1 VKTHTCIVPL
11 SFCRAVIMKSVFVI
25 LAALCVPSRCEDAF
39 ELPEVNDDAL
49 SLLQFSA
56 KGGANLCTT
65 GLKKGRFCCGKS
77 CGTCGGRGCQNRPG
91 GERACCLADIKA
103 SGRKCNGRNMQN
115 CLLPRVNRRR
125 GMGRSMGMGANA
137 GPEPEIPPTD
147 ISEPAV
153 VEELSLCERSLKLN
167 NVLRNNLGGAG
178 PDAGEEGILFG
189 GVLAG
194 KDLLV
199 SASDAYTPNMLN
211 PAGGVLRNGVRQG
224 FGVINMASGSAVNLD
239 FTLKD
244 SVTGGDSADT
254 FVVTFFDGDHG
265 MAHESREGL
274 TINGMSNYIVDDDT
288 ELEITETA
296 TDDASLANGVG
307 VATFTSTLRGT
318 KEDNPVSPMALT
330 GLQEQRSVEA
340 YFENKAAFSVTLTES
355 GYVNPQGRNIF
366 FAGASTLTCQKEAKC
381 TSFECPLGWTLKQ
394 DAEFVVC
401 ASKPC
406 SGADSETCCF
416 EAVAAIVP
424 PAAMGMGMGM
434 NKGMGMS
441 MGMGMNGR

>member
-1 VKTHTCIVPL
+1 MKT
-11 SFCRAVIMKSVFVI
+11 VFVL
-25 LAALCVPSRCEDAF
+25 LAALCAPSLCDDAF
-39 ELPEVNDDAL
+39 ELPEDDDAL

-56 KGGANLCTT
+56 NSEKGQLCST
-65 GLKKGRFCCGKS
+65 GIKKGRFCCRKS

-91 GERACCLADIKA
+91 GERSCCLADIKA
-103 SGRKCNGRNMQN
+103 SGRKCNGRSMQN
-115 CLLPRVNRRR
+115 CLLPRKNRRR
-125 GMGRSMGMGANA
+125 GMGMGQK
-137 GPEPEIPPTD
+137 GPGVEPEVPPTD

-153 VEELSLCERSLKLN
+153 VEELSLCERSLNLN

-199 SASDAYTPNMLN
+199 SASNAYTPNMLN
-211 PAGGVLRNGVRQG
+211 PSGGVLRNGIRQG
-224 FGVINMASGSAVNLD
+224 FGVINMASGSSVNLD
-239 FTLKD
+239 FTLTD
-244 SVTGGDSADT
+244 SATGEDSADT

-274 TINGMSNYIVDDDT
+274 TISGMSNYIVDDDT

-307 VATFTSTLRGT
+307 LATFTSTLRGT
-318 KEDNPVSPMALT
+318 KEDNPLSPMALT
-330 GLQEQRSVEA
+330 RLQEKRSVEA
-340 YFENKAAFSVTLTES
+340 YFENKASFSVTLTES

-366 FAGASTLTCQKEAKC
+366 FAGASTLTCTKEAKC
-381 TSFECPLGWTLKQ
+381 TSFECPLGWKLKQ
-394 DAEFVVC
+394 DAEFTVC

-406 SGADSETCCF
+406 TVADTDACCF
-416 EAVAAIVP
+416 EEVPAIVP
-424 PAAMGMGMGM
+424 PAA
-434 NKGMGMS
+434 
-441 MGMGMNGR
+441 RRR

>member
-1 VKTHTCIVPL
+1 
-11 SFCRAVIMKSVFVI
+11 MKSTLV
-25 LAALCVPSRCEDAF
+25 LLAYAALCVPSVAEDVF

-56 KGGANLCTT
+56 NQHDSVPRAALCQT
-65 GLKKGRFCCGKS
+65 GLKKGRFCCGSS

-91 GERACCLADIKA
+91 GERSCCLSDIKA

-125 GMGRSMGMGANA
+125 GMGRSMGMGMGA
-137 GPEPEIPPTD
+137 GPEPEVPPTD
-147 ISEPAV
+147 ITEPAV
-153 VEELSLCERSLKLN
+153 VEELSLCERTLKLN

-178 PDAGEEGILFG
+178 PDGGAEGILYG

-199 SASDAYTPNMLN
+199 SASNAYTPNMLN
-211 PAGGVLRNGVRQG
+211 PSGGVLRNGVRQG
-224 FGVINMASGSAVNLD
+224 FGVINMASGSSVNLD

-244 SVTGGDSADT
+244 SASGADSPDT

-274 TINGMSNYIVDDDT
+274 TINGMNNFIVDEDT
-288 ELEITETA
+288 ELEIAETA
-296 TDDASLANGVG
+296 TDDASLASGAG

-318 KEDNPVSPMALT
+318 KEDNPVSPLALT
-330 GLQEQRSVEA
+330 GLQEKRSVEA
-340 YFENKAAFSVTLTES
+340 YFENKATFSVTLSES

-366 FAGASTLTCQKEAKC
+366 FAGASTLTCEKEAKC
-381 TSFECPLGWTLKQ
+381 SSYECPLGWRLKQ
-394 DAEFVVC
+394 DAEFTVC
-401 ASKPC
+401 ITKPC
-406 SGADSETCCF
+406 SVADNEACCF
-416 EAVAAIVP
+416 EEVPAIVP
-424 PAAMGMGMGM
+424 PSSGMGRRAGMGMGMGRSA
-434 NKGMGMS
+434 GMG
-441 MGMGMNGR
+441 RR